1 MDVCFHV
8 SATMLI
14 LGKEHGPTSV
24 GREKKKKVREEKR
37 NKAEKLEGRMDATSE
52 YIFTDFRVE

>member
-24 GREKKKKVREEKR
+24 GREKKKKSQGRKEERSGKIGREDGCNQQIHFHR
-37 NKAEKLEGRMDATSE
+37 
-52 YIFTDFRVE
+52 F